1 MAINVSN
8 TPGLAFGAA
17 IQPRPYQSKAVAD
30 TFDWLANND
39 GNPCLVLPTGSGK
52 SVIVAE
58 LCRQAVQG
66 WPGTRILML
75 VHVQEL
81 VQQNAEKMR
90 HVWPNAPLGI
100 YAAGLRRKEIDAI
113 TFASIQSIHRKA
125 ELVGHID
132 LVIADEAHTIGHK
145 DEGTYRDFLAALKG
159 INPSIRVIGLTASPW
174 RLGHGLITDKPAIFD
189 ALIEP
194 VKIEELQAMG
204 FLTQLRSKVTS
215 AKLDTIGVH
224 KRGGDFIES
233 ELQKHVDTDDK
244 NSAIVDEVIARA
256 GERKSWLFFCA
267 GVEHSIHVRD
277 VLRSRGILAEVVT
290 GETPNGERA
299 QILADYKAKRV
310 TALVNVQVLTTGFDA
325 PDTDLIALMRPT
337 ESPGLFLQMVGRGFR
352 IKSHTDHCLILDF
365 AGVIERHGPITALKI
380 PTRIGEGDGIP
391 PSKTCSEC
399 GEICATA
406 VRICPACGH
415 AFPEQEKAPLALRND
430 DIMGREPSEMNVL
443 SWTWT
448 VARSKK
454 SDLPMIVV
462 TYYGGVASSSL
473 KEYLCLWHDG
483 FAAQKAQARL
493 RELAR
498 GCNVPWDEL
507 QGDDATDR
515 MERAYPPA
523 RVFFKMEGK
532 YQRIVGQEWA
542 AAEQISEEDIPF

>member
-1 MAINVSN
+1 MAINVSG

-30 TFDWLANND
+30 TFEWLAKNE

-90 HVWPNAPLGI
+90 HVWPNSPLGI

-125 ELVGHID
+125 DLVGHID

-145 DEGTYRDFLAALKG
+145 DEGTYRQFLADLKA
-159 INPSIRVIGLTASPW
+159 INPALRVIGLTASPW

-215 AKLDTIGVH
+215 AKLDTVGVH

-256 GERKSWLFFCA
+256 GNRLHWIFFCA
-267 GVEHSIHVRD
+267 GIEHALHVRD
-277 VLRSRGILAEVVT
+277 VLRSRGITAETVT
-290 GETPNGERA
+290 GDTPDSERA
-299 QILADYKAKRV
+299 DILRRFKSGAVQAV
-310 TALVNVQVLTTGFDA
+310 TNVMVLSTGFDY
-325 PDTDLIALMRPT
+325 PDIDLIALMRPT
-337 ESPGLFLQMVGRGFR
+337 ESPGLFLQQTGRGFR

-380 PTRIGEGDGIP
+380 PTRAGEGDRIP

-415 AFPEQEKAPLALRND
+415 AFPEPEKAPLALRND

-448 VARSKK
+448 VQK
-454 SDLPMIVV
+454 SRKTELPMIVV
-462 TYYGGVASSSL
+462 TYYGGIASSSL

-483 FAAQKAQARL
+483 FAAQKAQGRL
-493 RELAR
+493 RELAK
-498 GCNVPWDEL
+498 GCNVPWEEL
-507 QGDDATDR
+507 QGDDATER

-523 RVFFKMEGK
+523 RAFFKMEGK
-532 YQRIVGQEWA
+532 YQRIVGQEWSA
-542 AAEQISEEDIPF
+542 MAESEEQAPF